1 MEYAEKGDL
10 EKYLERRRVENKLLS
25 EEQVI
30 EWLIQLLLGLKY
42 IHEKKIV
49 HRDLKPDNI
58 FISNNN

>member
-1 MEYAEKGDL
+1 MEYAAKGDL